1 MDGKQRI
8 RKIAIPTGIV
18 MSTAIILLILL
29 NLFAEW
35 QDRKQADE
43 NEKNISALASE
54 IQAEADAISKRIHSL
69 PIDEK
74 LSADLQSEYLL
85 LNQQPNKVKK
95 YLWMIGD
102 DDQLV
107 LAVPSPEFKKLN
119 SIYDTYKK
127 IISNIYYIFDRN
139 DFILKTIEWSD
150 EIGGEDFT
158 RQYSWEFKKFPDLAA
173 LPPGM
178 PPPGYY
184 NNPLSVSVSSPV
196 YNEENKWI
204 GTLYLK
210 ADGRGDEDR
219 FHSLGGHQHPPL
231 EGFFITLGMIT
242 FFSGILLWFLM
253 PSWVYLDARQR
264 DIKYPAVWAF
274 ISLLSLGFFGLMVY
288 LITRP
293 SKLKELRCP
302 SCQEELDGANTYCP
316 YCGHD
321 LSTVFCSECRAPVR
335 PGWAFCPHCRA
346 SLKND
351 SEESSDTEKA

>member
-1 MDGKQRI
+1 MDGKQRT
-8 RKIAIPTGIV
+8 RKIAIITGIV

-29 NLFAEW
+29 NLSVIW
-35 QDRKQADE
+35 QDRKREDE

-54 IQAEADAISKRIHSL
+54 IQAEVDAISKRINSL

-74 LSADLQSEYLL
+74 MSADLQSEYLF

-102 DDQLV
+102 DDKLV
-107 LAVPSPEFKKLN
+107 LAVPSLAFKKLN
-119 SIYDTYKK
+119 DIYDTYKK

-158 RQYSWEFKKFPDLAA
+158 RQHSWEFKKFPDLGA

-196 YNEENKWI
+196 YDEANKLI

-210 ADGRGDEDR
+210 ADGRGDEES
-219 FHSLGGHQHPPL
+219 FPPPL
-231 EGFFITLGMIT
+231 DHHQQPIGGFLITLGMIT
-242 FFSGILLWFLM
+242 FFSGILLWFLL

-264 DIKYPAVWAF
+264 DVKYPGVWAF
-274 ISLLSLGFFGLMVY
+274 ITLLSLVFGLMVY

-293 SKLKELRCP
+293 SKLKEFRCP
-302 SCQEELDGANTYCP
+302 SCQEEMNGANAYCP

-321 LSTVFCSECRAPVR
+321 LSTAFCSECRSPVKA
-335 PGWAFCPHCRA
+335 GWAFCPHCRA

-351 SEESSDTEKA
+351 SEKSEEQRY